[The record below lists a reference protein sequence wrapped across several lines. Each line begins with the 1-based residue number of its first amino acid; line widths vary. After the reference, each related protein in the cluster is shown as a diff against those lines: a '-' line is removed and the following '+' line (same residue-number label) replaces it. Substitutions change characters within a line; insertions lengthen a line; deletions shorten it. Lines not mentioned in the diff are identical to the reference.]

1 MISIQSVAANDN
13 VLNQSVAFD
22 GDISDDPSLSIDSST
37 NTIEI
42 PQSED
47 SMTHTNDT
55 YEETTSYYNDDCVTG
70 IESNLSKVDEK
81 VCSDNHP
88 LSISSDNDYVTANDG
103 DGSTPL
109 STEISVSVDDIYVGD
124 DAIIKV
130 IVMPSS
136 ISGNVIITVDD
147 RKYTLSLK
155 DGKGTLNIPD
165 LLSGIKNVTA
175 TYQGNANYSGSE
187 NTTSFTVSKVHPN
200 IIVDCDDIYVGDD
213 EIITVNIPS
222 DATGEVSVLV
232 NGESY
237 TSSVI
242 GGIVF
247 FDVSGLKAGRYPV
260 QAIYFGDEKYTS
272 IVGSNEFRV
281 FKFVTDIKTT
291 APDIEVGNDGVVK
304 VKLSKDATGNVT
316 IEIDDEIYNEPVEDG
331 VATFI
336 IPDLEVGKYPIKV
349 HYIGDE
355 NYYSRNDVCVLNVL
369 EKEDNKTSNK
379 TGNKIVGS
387 NKINSV
393 KYEAGNPVFA
403 LLLALVTIGALP
415 IRKFKK

>member
-187 NTTSFTVSKVHPN
+187 NTTSFTVSKVHSN
-200 IIVDCDDIYVGDD
+200 IIVECDDIYVDDD

-349 HYIGDE
+349 HYIGDGT
-355 NYYSRNDVCVLNVL
+355 YYSRNDVCVLNVL

-379 TGNKIVGS
+379 TGHIISS

-393 KYEAGNPVFA
+393 KNEAGNPVFA
-403 LLLALVTIGALP
+403 LLLALVTIGVFP